1 MKDGVTSLLPRR
13 TIAHVGLLVALMS
26 SPAVSAQHRGD
37 PLSGA
42 LDAKGVRYRG
52 SDYIGPVPWMKD
64 RIKIVPL
71 KYPYEAR
78 TRHIQGSG
86 LFRLSLDLN
95 TGSVSKVTVVQST
108 GSPMLD
114 NYTSDML
121 HRWPWKPGRWLEVDY
136 PVTFTM
142 SPRHNPKAEAYI
154 ASPPVSR

>member
-1 MKDGVTSLLPRR
+1 MKRGVTALRFCS
-13 TIAHVGLLVALMS
+13 TITHVGLLVALIS
-26 SPAVSAQHRGD
+26 SPTVNAQDRGD
-37 PLSGA
+37 PPSGA

-52 SDYIGPVPWMKD
+52 SDHIGPVPRMKD

-114 NYTSDML
+114 NYTSDTL
-121 HRWPWKPGRWLEVDY
+121 HRWRWKPGRWLEVDY

-142 SPRHNPKAEAYI
+142 SPRRET
-154 ASPPVSR
+154 SSRRGGMPPPEG